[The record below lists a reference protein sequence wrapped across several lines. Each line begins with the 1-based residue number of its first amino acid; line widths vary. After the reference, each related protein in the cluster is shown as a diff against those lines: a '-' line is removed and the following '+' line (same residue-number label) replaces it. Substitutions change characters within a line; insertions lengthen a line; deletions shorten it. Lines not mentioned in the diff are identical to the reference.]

1 MSWTMPN
8 PVLIGSKYYLRVHV
22 PRDVSDAV
30 KGTAVV
36 VPVGDGYRTIR
47 VGAAV
52 KVSLETTDRAEARR
66 RFAVALAALEQ
77 HWDALRKGPVTLSH
91 KQCVALAGEVRAV
104 WVEVLDE
111 EPGPPEL
118 WQRVQEA
125 DRLAREPQPSPFA
138 QLMIGNQSEPCT
150 SAQLESRFG
159 GMVDA
164 ILRRHGLVVDTR
176 SRERLLEQVST
187 AMDDAVRV
195 NLQKAKGDYSDD
207 GVSTNYPRF
216 LPPVS
221 TPQAKEDNGGAKTGA
236 TFDDAIDDEVRRR
249 AAGRDAKPLPERTTK
264 KFRMAVAEF
273 AAFRQSK
280 QIGTVTAREAE
291 DWKLAMQDDGK
302 LSNNTIAQRI
312 QNVATVIDWARR
324 QSLGE
329 LFPSAN
335 PLAIVERPKGA
346 PRDSS
351 ERTLRMNE
359 ARLILREARKAKR
372 PELRWLPWMMAY
384 SGARVE
390 ELAQLTPEDFF
401 CFEDDWFYRVTTRG
415 QKTVKNAYGIRRV
428 PVHPILIQ
436 EGLIDYVE
444 QQRAKPKERLF
455 PERSQG
461 NLRDWVRREIGLTR
475 EELAPNHG
483 WRHLF
488 EDKALIMNTAVKHY
502 ITGRTTGHSS
512 EGYGKSDAMLPTLA
526 AQMSLFPSYL

>member
-8 PVLIGSKYYLRVHV
+8 PVQIGLKYYLRVHV
-22 PRDVSDAV
+22 PRDVSEAA

-36 VPVGDGYRTIR
+36 VPVGDGYRTVR
-47 VGAAV
+47 AGAAV

-66 RFAVALAALEQ
+66 RFAVALAALER
-77 HWDALRKGPVTLSH
+77 HWDALRRGPVTLSH

-125 DRLAREPQPSPFA
+125 DRLARKPQPSPFA
-138 QLMIGNQSEPCT
+138 SLMIGNQSEPRNR
-150 SAQLESRFG
+150 AQLEGRFG

-176 SRERLLEQVST
+176 SRERLVEQVST

-207 GVSTNYPRF
+207 GMSTTYPRF

-221 TPQAKEDNGGAKTGA
+221 TPQAREHTGGAKTGT
-236 TFDDAIDDEVRRR
+236 TFSDAIDDETRRR
-249 AAGRDAKPLPERTTK
+249 AAGRDAKPLPERTTR

-280 QIGTVTAREAE
+280 QIGTVSAREAE
-291 DWKLAMQDDGK
+291 DWKLSMQDGGK

-329 LFPSAN
+329 LFPTGN
-335 PLAIVERPKGA
+335 PLALVERPQGA
-346 PRDSS
+346 PRGSS
-351 ERTLRMNE
+351 ERTLRMDE
-359 ARLILREARKAKR
+359 ARLILRESRKTTR

-390 ELAQLTPEDFF
+390 ELAQLTPQDFF
-401 CFEDDWFYRVTTRG
+401 YFEDDWFYRVTTRG

-444 QQRAKPKERLF
+444 QQRARLKDRLF

-461 NLRDWVRREIGLTR
+461 NLRDWVRRGIGLTR

-488 EDKALIMNTAVKHY
+488 EDKALSMNTAVKHY

-526 AQMSLFPSYL
+526 AQMRLFPSYL